1 MRKLNRSLMVKKHS
15 IFSRGKPEAGKIIR
29 VKNKRTFN
37 EFCGV
42 FESMWKKKR
51 KGIGQSIVERIV
63 SRQCV
68 APRTHSVL
76 VCFNYFTKNLQ
87 RHTHTLALPLWR
99 KRLGLKKDPKCKTGL
114 GWDICDVRTLN
125 VTFSTSRRWS
135 LGLTHPLAHSTSR
148 LPSGTSPAL
157 RQHVSKFS
165 CFQKDFPCQPQTFDR
180 FIAWF
185 QNWLTSSSIV
195 TVRH

>member
-1 MRKLNRSLMVKKHS
+1 
-15 IFSRGKPEAGKIIR
+15 
-29 VKNKRTFN
+29 
-37 EFCGV
+37 
-42 FESMWKKKR
+42 MWKKKR

-87 RHTHTLALPLWR
+87 RHTHILALPLWR

-185 QNWLTSSSIV
+185 QNWLTSSYIV
-195 TVRH
+195 TVRYQAFNIYCGLI